1 MRVICLILFA
11 LVTLL
16 MAVLA
21 AEKPEIVYVHLNTT
35 EEAEEVQKKIL
46 AEFTSFGE
54 PIVTKTEG
62 AEAPAI
68 IKDEKPKSSS

>member
-1 MRVICLILFA
+1 
-11 LVTLL
+11 

-46 AEFTSFGE
+46 GNFGHKLNQNLSNY
-54 PIVTKTEG
+54 I
-62 AEAPAI
+62 
-68 IKDEKPKSSS
+68 